1 MDEQVKRFND
11 ASRGIVKT
19 NAQRAEEA
27 ARAKRMQ
34 DKFDDHVAF
43 MPS

>member
-1 MDEQVKRFND
+1 MDRNVARFNE

-27 ARAKRMQ
+27 ARAKRI
-34 DKFDDHVAF
+34 
-43 MPS
+43 